1 MKKILFIATLA
12 AAVLGACTKQA
23 AISAPEPQWYTNQ
36 AYFEE
41 KNGMYEEMPIYPTNI
56 VMVGDDYIDRG
67 LWNEF
72 YGDTAVKNRGITYDA
87 TEHVRYRI
95 GKIAAQK
102 PAKIFVSVGYND
114 VLHGTAPES
123 IVAAIDDIFT
133 VIGKL
138 SPATD
143 CYWLNI
149 VGSSSLPA
157 EQVAAIDQVN
167 AEVANLSSRR
177 SFNVIDICS
186 ALRPGVDEG
195 RYSWDGGKLL
205 NGTGYEALCS
215 TLDEKVGK
223 PHLNRA
229 DEKEYPLE
237 VSDYYRHRASLLRS
251 LPSTEG
257 KIVMLGNSLNNNAPW
272 AELIP
277 LDYVL
282 NRGISGDVIDGVC
295 QRLDELENDNPVKI
309 FLMTGTNDL
318 INEPDIAAVKVW
330 ERYEHLL
337 REIRRMYPG
346 TILYVQS
353 ILPLNPKTKFYEGF
367 NEKAAEINKLL
378 SAGMDRYDY
387 FYLDIAEKLSDANGD
402 LNARYTTDGIHL
414 SATGYFVWCT
424 ELVKGNRMMNIF

>member
-95 GKIAAQK
+95 GRIAAQK

-195 RYSWDGGKLL
+195 RFSWDGGKLL
-205 NGTGYEALCS
+205 NGTGYEALCR

-223 PHLNRA
+223 PHLNHA

-237 VSDYYRHRASLLRS
+237 VSDYYKHRASLLRS
-251 LPSTEG
+251 LPPTEG

-402 LNARYTTDGIHL
+402 LDARYTTDGIHL

>member
-95 GKIAAQK
+95 GRIAAQK

-195 RYSWDGGKLL
+195 RFSWDGGKLL

-402 LNARYTTDGIHL
+402 LDARYTTDGIHL

>member
-1 MKKILFIATLA
+1 MKRILIIATLA
-12 AAVLGACTKQA
+12 ATLLGACGKEA

-41 KNGMYEEMPIYPTNI
+41 KNGMYQEMPVYPTNV

-87 TEHVRYRI
+87 TDHVRYRI

-102 PAKIFVSVGYND
+102 PSKLFVSVGFND
-114 VLHGTAPES
+114 VRHGTAPEE
-123 IVAAIDDIFT
+123 IVKNIDDIFS

-138 SPATD
+138 SPETD

-149 VGSSSLPA
+149 VGASSLPA

-167 AEVANLSSRR
+167 AAVAELSARR
-177 SFNVIDICS
+177 NFDVIDICS

-195 RYSWDGGKLL
+195 RYSWDGGNYL
-205 NGTGYEALCS
+205 NGAGYEALCQV
-215 TLDEKVGK
+215 LDEKMGME
-223 PHLNRA
+223 HLNRA
-229 DEKEYPLE
+229 DEKSYPLE
-237 VSDYYRHRASLLRS
+237 VSDYYKHRVSVLRS
-251 LPSTEG
+251 LPATEG
-257 KIVMLGNSLNNNAPW
+257 KIIMLGNSLNNNAPW
-272 AELIP
+272 AELFP

-295 QRLDELENDNPVKI
+295 QRLDELESDRPVKI

-318 INEPDIAAVKVW
+318 INEPELPAVKIW

-337 REIRRMYPG
+337 QEIRRMYPN

-387 FYLDIAEKLSDANGD
+387 FYLDIAAKLSDANGD
-402 LNARYTTDGIHL
+402 LDARYTTDGIHL
-414 SATGYFVWCT
+414 SATGYFVWCA

>member
-95 GKIAAQK
+95 GRIAAQK

-133 VIGKL
+133 TISKI

-195 RYSWDGGKLL
+195 RFSWDGGKLL

-402 LNARYTTDGIHL
+402 LDARYTTDGIHL

>member
-41 KNGMYEEMPIYPTNI
+41 KNGMYEEMPICPTNI

-67 LWNEF
+67 PWNEF

-95 GKIAAQK
+95 GRIAAQK

-195 RYSWDGGKLL
+195 RFSWDGGKLL

-402 LNARYTTDGIHL
+402 LDARYTTDGIHL

>member
-12 AAVLGACTKQA
+12 ATLLGACTKQA

-72 YGDTAVKNRGITYDA
+72 YGDTTVKNRGITYDA

-102 PAKIFVSVGYND
+102 PSKIFVSVGYND
-114 VLHGTAPES
+114 VLHGTAPET
-123 IVAAIDDIFT
+123 IVAAIDDIFAT
-133 VIGKL
+133 ISKI

-149 VGSSSLPA
+149 VGSSAMPA
-157 EQVAAIDQVN
+157 EQASAIDQVN
-167 AEVANLSSRR
+167 AEVASLSSRR
-177 SFNVIDICS
+177 SFSVIDINA
-186 ALRPGVDEG
+186 ALRPGVDDG

-205 NGTGYEALCS
+205 NGTGYEALCQV
-215 TLDEKVGK
+215 LDDKVGL

-229 DEKEYPLE
+229 DEKDYPLE

-251 LPSTEG
+251 LPPTEG
-257 KIVMLGNSLNNNAPW
+257 KIIMLGNSLNNNAPW

-277 LDYVL
+277 LGYVL

-295 QRLDELENDNPVKI
+295 QRLDELENDDPVKI

-318 INEPDIAAVKVW
+318 INEPEVPAVKIW

-402 LNARYTTDGIHL
+402 LDARYTTDGIHL

>member
-12 AAVLGACTKQA
+12 ATLLGACTKQA

-95 GKIAAQK
+95 GRIAAQK

-133 VIGKL
+133 TISKI

-157 EQVAAIDQVN
+157 EQASAIDKVN
-167 AEVANLSSRR
+167 AEVASLSSRR
-177 SFNVIDICS
+177 SFGVIDINA
-186 ALRPGVDEG
+186 ALRQGVDEG

-205 NGTGYEALCS
+205 NGAGYEALCS
-215 TLDEKVGK
+215 TLDDKVGK
-223 PHLNRA
+223 SHLNRA

-237 VSDYYRHRASLLRS
+237 VSDYYKHRASLLRS
-251 LPSTEG
+251 LPPTEG
-257 KIVMLGNSLNNNAPW
+257 KIIMLGNSLNNNAPW
-272 AELIP
+272 AELFP

-295 QRLDELENDNPVKI
+295 QRLDEMENDDPVKI

-337 REIRRMYPG
+337 REIRRMYPS

-402 LNARYTTDGIHL
+402 LDARYTTDGIHL

>member
-95 GKIAAQK
+95 GRIAAQK

-402 LNARYTTDGIHL
+402 LDARYTTDGIHL

>member
-95 GKIAAQK
+95 GRIAAQK

-353 ILPLNPKTKFYEGF
+353 ILLLNPKTKFYEGF

-402 LNARYTTDGIHL
+402 LDARYTTDGIHL